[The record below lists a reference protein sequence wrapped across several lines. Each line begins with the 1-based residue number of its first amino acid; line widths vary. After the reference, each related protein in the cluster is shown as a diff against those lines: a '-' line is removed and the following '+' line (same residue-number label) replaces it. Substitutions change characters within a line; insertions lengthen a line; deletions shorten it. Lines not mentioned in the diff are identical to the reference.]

1 MSWRSASSS
10 RSRNRYFTPE
20 HRPAG
25 RCLCGLA
32 LSPGRMIK
40 TMITTTSSR
49 LSTTWATHGGQ
60 HAPSA
65 ERDVN
70 ERQNREDPGQSQPQ
84 GPYVIKRE
92 KDRMGDWGRAAEPDR
107 HPRGQVPTEEASS
120 TTGAMSTLPMRSRT
134 AVHSNALSL

>member
-20 HRPAG
+20 HRLAG

-32 LSPGRMIK
+32 LSPGRMMK
-40 TMITTTSSR
+40 TMITTTSLR

-65 ERDVN
+65 ERDVD
-70 ERQNREDPGQSQPQ
+70 ERQNREDPGQSQPR
-84 GPYVIKRE
+84 GPQQ
-92 KDRMGDWGRAAEPDR
+92 RAVVVTA
-107 HPRGQVPTEEASS
+107 
-120 TTGAMSTLPMRSRT
+120 RSPELGFPGVWPGPEHR
-134 AVHSNALSL
+134 AL